1 MLLELMLLVY
11 AFSLPLDLFRVRLP
25 FWPARPRRLLAP
37 PRPGRRRAPLAEH
50 AWEEHVLYN
59 LTASE

>member
-1 MLLELMLLVY
+1 MLLELALAVL

-25 FWPARPRRLLAP
+25 FWPARQLP
-37 PRPGRRRAPLAEH
+37 PPSRRAPLAEH

-59 LTASE
+59 LTESD

>member
-1 MLLELMLLVY
+1 MLLELALVVL

-25 FWPARPRRLLAP
+25 FWPGYRERQLALP
-37 PRPGRRRAPLAEH
+37 RRRAPLAEH
-50 AWEEHVLYN
+50 AWEEHVLHN